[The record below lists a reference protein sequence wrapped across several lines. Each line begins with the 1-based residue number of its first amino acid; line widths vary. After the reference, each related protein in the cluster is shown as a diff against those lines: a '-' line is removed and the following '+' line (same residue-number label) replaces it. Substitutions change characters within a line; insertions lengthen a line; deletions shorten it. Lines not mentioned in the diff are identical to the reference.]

1 MVNQCYYGT
10 DWLPL
15 CPNFKQF
22 YAMKTI
28 KRLFVLVFLIGLSAC
43 SKEDSTTATPDPTA
57 MIIDKWWCA
66 KAGTGTIA
74 SQYFKADG
82 TWEQGSKGGKFND
95 TGKWALSADKKKI
108 VLSSVLDYNK
118 KSKSA
123 WEYDI
128 TSASTT
134 NLLMNWSAFGVKM
147 DLEVC
152 K

>member
-1 MVNQCYYGT
+1 
-10 DWLPL
+10 
-15 CPNFKQF
+15 
-22 YAMKTI
+22 MKTI
-28 KRLFVLVFLIGLSAC
+28 QRLFVLIFLISLIAC
-43 SKEDSTTATPDPTA
+43 SKEDSTSTIPDPTA

-108 VLSSVLDYNK
+108 VLSSVIDYNK
-118 KSKSA
+118 KSKTG

-128 TSASTT
+128 TLASAT